1 MPDSSGQDWAQHR
14 PHAMSTRD
22 TSMHTHARSSV
33 LAHPTPVQNKVRE
46 LEERCRAQSEQ
57 FCLLSRDLE
66 QFRQQAGR
74 VDLLASSPTP
84 PSTPFLPFMNGLATS
99 RGAGRC
105 WWQQAR
111 AAPSVEEID
120 GIGSAQGSEA
130 RFPVGELVRGAR
142 AYAWGPSVQVI
153 HRHPLGKDTGT

>member
-1 MPDSSGQDWAQHR
+1 
-14 PHAMSTRD
+14 MSTRD
-22 TSMHTHARSSV
+22 TNMHTHARSSV

-84 PSTPFLPFMNGLATS
+84 PGTPFLPFMNGLATS

-120 GIGSAQGSEA
+120 GVSSRKQGFLWEN
-130 RFPVGELVRGAR
+130 L
-142 AYAWGPSVQVI
+142 
-153 HRHPLGKDTGT
+153 